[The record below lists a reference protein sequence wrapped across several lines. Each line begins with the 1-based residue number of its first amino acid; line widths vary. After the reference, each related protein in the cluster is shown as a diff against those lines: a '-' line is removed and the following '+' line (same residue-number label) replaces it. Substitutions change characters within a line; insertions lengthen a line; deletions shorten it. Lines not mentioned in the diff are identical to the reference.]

1 MDGKIQVSQE
11 LFDRMT
17 GCESQEELKALLDGL
32 TVLNFGDG
40 FMKEPLF
47 IGVDWA
53 DGESK
58 PSPLRPECPVRFHW
72 RNNKMSTGNLRNNRL
87 FPNSSRT
94 ARAQESAERAS
105 RILQQMQRELQYP
118 TGQSTQQ
125 IQSQA
130 RQLASALQGTGGLL
144 PVERQLVRMAE
155 SVERMAKAHQ
165 NSVVSQILGSLGNV
179 GSLVQSWLRGREGQ
193 QSFIPLRDQ
202 VQQAMNMLS
211 QFAPSLATDPI
222 TPEQAG
228 GTRIGDWF
236 EGASVPDLPA
246 IPRRPGQGSSSSAG
260 GRSGSGSSAGSG
272 SGGGRPPDSNSHVVH
287 PSVTVL
293 PDGRWNIR
301 GPGYHRTLDPNDPV
315 LTGQMIRVQSSNV
328 YAIGY
333 EFNFQQPLK
342 GKLIVRY
349 KQKDRRGG
357 PGNVGGP
364 TYEYK
369 AVHPDWFPELANAG
383 SKGRWVWDQLRIRGT
398 VAGHQYEY
406 NLTRAAQGYLPRRAM
421 VRDGVQ
427 RFVRRQRTAI
437 HDDGRREILRSPLP
451 NQVIGRYS
459 PTAHR
464 PNIGNMDRGRLE
476 RGTPNRG
483 R

>member
-1 MDGKIQVSQE
+1 
-11 LFDRMT
+11 
-17 GCESQEELKALLDGL
+17 
-32 TVLNFGDG
+32 
-40 FMKEPLF
+40 
-47 IGVDWA
+47 
-53 DGESK
+53 
-58 PSPLRPECPVRFHW
+58 
-72 RNNKMSTGNLRNNRL
+72 MSTGSLRNNRL

-130 RQLASALQGTGGLL
+130 RQLASALKGTGGLL

-155 SVERMAKAHQ
+155 SVERLARDQQ
-165 NSVVSQILGSLGNV
+165 NSFVSQILGSMGNA
-179 GSLVQSWLRGREGQ
+179 GSLIQSWLRGREGQ
-193 QSFIPLRDQ
+193 QSFAPLKEQ
-202 VQQAMNMLS
+202 IQGAVNLLS
-211 QFAPSLATDPI
+211 QFAPSLSVDPV

-228 GTRIGDWF
+228 GRYTGDWF
-236 EGASVPDLPA
+236 DGAAVPDLPP
-246 IPRRPGQGSSSSAG
+246 IQPRLPPAPAPSSPAG
-260 GRSGSGSSAGSG
+260 NPG
-272 SGGGRPPDSNSHVVH
+272 SGGGNRLPPSHP
-287 PSVTVL
+287 PSPDYMLGPHRNVRIL
-293 PDGRWNIR
+293 GDGRWEIR
-301 GPGYHRTLDPNDPV
+301 GPGYHRILSPDDPV
-315 LTGQMIRVQSSNV
+315 LTGHLIRVQSSNV

-333 EFNFQQPLK
+333 EFNFENPVK

-369 AVHPDWFPELANAG
+369 AVHPDWFPELAAAG
-383 SKGRWVWDQLRIRGT
+383 SKGRWVWDHLRIRGT

-406 NLTRAAQGYLPRRAM
+406 NLTRAAQGYLPRRA
-421 VRDGVQ
+421 VVHGGVQ
-427 RFVRRQRTAI
+427 RFVRRQRTAL
-437 HDDGRREILRSPLP
+437 HEDGRREIIRSPLL
-451 NQVIGRYS
+451 NQVIGRYA

-464 PNIGNMDRGRLE
+464 PNVGNMDRGRIE
-476 RGTPNRG
+476 RGFPNRG